1 MKDSLNF
8 QQATITHK
16 KPSYITNT
24 GIQMKMSSKALK
36 KIYSF
41 LLNFKSQPM
50 SVVLFLCAS
59 FSIIILFLML
69 FFVAREGA
77 LAFSR
82 VGPDL
87 LFGTQWNLGKEMFGG
102 LPLLYGSLMVTF
114 GALVIAIPI
123 GVSTAIFV
131 SEILPF
137 NLRDPIKS
145 IIELLASIP
154 SVIYGFIG
162 LLVVVPLIQSTF
174 GLPSGQTA
182 LTASFILSLMTIP
195 TIVSVSGEI
204 ISAVPKDYKEAALG
218 LGATKW
224 ATIKTVVLPI
234 AKSGIL
240 AGIMLGFGR
249 AVGETIA
256 VSMVAGNQAHIA
268 TSFLEAV
275 YTIPAFI
282 ATHMGEAAVGSLEY
296 SALFGLG
303 LILLIITFIVN
314 TLADIVVKRGVQ
326 K

>member
-1 MKDSLNF
+1 ME
-8 QQATITHK
+8 I
-16 KPSYITNT
+16 I
-24 GIQMKMSSKALK
+24 
-36 KIYSF
+36 
-41 LLNFKSQPM
+41 
-50 SVVLFLCAS
+50 LFLCAS

-77 LAFSR
+77 NAFSKFGSELF
-82 VGPDL
+82 VGMQWDL
-87 LFGTQWNLGKEMFGG
+87 GSNLFGG

-114 GALVIAIPI
+114 GALLIAIPI
-123 GVSTAIFV
+123 GVCTAIFV

-137 NLRDPIKS
+137 SLRDPIKS

-162 LLVVVPLIQSTF
+162 LLVVVPFIASTF
-174 GLPSGQTA
+174 GLVSGQTA
-182 LTASFILSLMTIP
+182 LTASLILSIMTIP

-224 ATIKTVVLPI
+224 ETIKSVVLPI
-234 AKSGIL
+234 SKSGIL
-240 AGIMLGFGR
+240 ASIMLGFGR

-256 VSMVAGNQAHIA
+256 VSMVAGNQAHIP
-268 TSFLEAV
+268 SPPWNFLEAV
-275 YTIPAFI
+275 YTIPSFI

-296 SALFGLG
+296 SALFGLA

-314 TLADIVVKRGVQ
+314 TLADIVVKRGAQ
-326 K
+326 P

>member
-1 MKDSLNF
+1 
-8 QQATITHK
+8 
-16 KPSYITNT
+16 
-24 GIQMKMSSKALK
+24 MSSKRLN
-36 KIYSF
+36 KISSF
-41 LLNFKSQPM
+41 FVNLKSQPM
-50 SVVLFLCAS
+50 EIVLFLCAS

-82 VGPDL
+82 FGPDL
-87 LFGTQWNLGKEMFGG
+87 LFGMRWNLETNVFGG
-102 LPLLYGSLMVTF
+102 FPLLYGSLMVTF

-123 GVSTAIFV
+123 GVCTAIFV
-131 SEILPF
+131 SEVLPF
-137 NLRDPIKS
+137 HLRDPIKS

-162 LLVVVPLIQSTF
+162 LLIVVPFIASTF
-174 GLPSGQTA
+174 GLVSGQTA
-182 LTASFILSLMTIP
+182 LTASLILSLMTIP

-204 ISAVPKDYKEAALG
+204 ISAVPKEYKEAALG

-224 ATIKTVVLPI
+224 ETIKTVVLPI
-234 AKSGIL
+234 SKSGIL
-240 AGIMLGFGR
+240 ASIMLGFGR
-249 AVGETIA
+249 AIGETIA

-268 TSFLEAV
+268 SSYLEAV

-314 TLADIVVKRGVQ
+314 TLADIVVKRSAQHG
-326 K
+326 

>member
-1 MKDSLNF
+1 
-8 QQATITHK
+8 
-16 KPSYITNT
+16 
-24 GIQMKMSSKALK
+24 MKMSNKTLN
-36 KIYSF
+36 KISSF
-41 LLNFKSQPM
+41 FVSLKSQPM
-50 SVVLFLCAS
+50 TVVLFLCAS

-77 LAFSR
+77 YAFTKF
-82 VGPDL
+82 GPDL
-87 LFGTQWNLGKEMFGG
+87 LFGMRWDLESNKFGG
-102 LPLLYGSLMVTF
+102 FPLLFGSLMVTF

-131 SEILPF
+131 SEVLPF
-137 NLRDPIKS
+137 YLRDPIKS

-154 SVIYGFIG
+154 SVLYGFIG
-162 LLVVVPLIQSTF
+162 LLIVVPLIADIF
-174 GLPSGQTA
+174 GLPSGQIA
-182 LTASFILSLMTIP
+182 LTASLLLSLMTIP

-224 ATIKTVVLPI
+224 ETIKSVVLPI

-240 AGIMLGFGR
+240 ASIMLGFGR
-249 AVGETIA
+249 AIGETIA
-256 VSMVAGNQAHIA
+256 VSMISGNQAHVA
-268 TSFLEAV
+268 TSYLDAV

-314 TLADIVVKRGVQ
+314 TFADVVVKRGVQ
-326 K
+326 R